1 MSALLVRE
9 GAWVCVNVLRMV
21 TADMSFHLTYTLI
34 NIVVIVI
41 VIISRSIK

>member
-1 MSALLVRE
+1 MPALLVRE

-21 TADMSFHLTYTLI
+21 TVDMSFHRMYTLI

-41 VIISRSIK
+41 VIMSRTIK